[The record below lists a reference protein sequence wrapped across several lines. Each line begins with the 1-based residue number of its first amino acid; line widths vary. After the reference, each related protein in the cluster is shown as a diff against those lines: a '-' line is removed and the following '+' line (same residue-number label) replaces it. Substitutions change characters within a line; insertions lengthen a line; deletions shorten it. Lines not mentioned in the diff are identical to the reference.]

1 MSAKKKPAKKATKK
15 PGKPGPAG
23 HKPTDQQ
30 RSMVEAMAGYG
41 VPREAIAAVVGI
53 HYNTLA
59 KQYSKQLEVGRGKA
73 LAKVAQNLYQIAT
86 GTGRD
91 SVTAAIFYLKCR
103 AGWKPPA
110 EVAVYTTVNNEGQG
124 ALTPHEKKA
133 VKDYVK
139 SIQAEVRAN
148 AASK

>member
-1 MSAKKKPAKKATKK
+1 MSAKKTPAKKKAKKAPVAT
-15 PGKPGPAG
+15 
-23 HKPTDQQ
+23 HKPTEQQ
-30 RSMVEAMAGYG
+30 RRAVEAMSGYG
-41 VPREAIAAVVGI
+41 VTREAIAAVVGV

-59 KQYSKQLEVGRGKA
+59 KHYATELEVGRGKA
-73 LAKVAQNLYQIAT
+73 MAKVAQNLFQIAT

-110 EVAVYTTVNNEGQG
+110 DVEVHTTVNNEGQG
-124 ALTPHEKKA
+124 ALTPVEKKA

-139 SIQAEVRAN
+139 AIQAEVRAK
-148 AASK
+148 AASE

>member
-1 MSAKKKPAKKATKK
+1 MSAKKQPAKKAAKK
-15 PGKPGPAG
+15 SPKAV

-30 RSMVEAMAGYG
+30 RRTVEAMSGYG
-41 VPREAIAAVVGI
+41 VTREAIAAVVGV

-59 KQYSKQLEVGRGKA
+59 KHYATELEVGRGKA
-73 LAKVAQNLYQIAT
+73 MAKVAQNLFQIAT

-110 EVAVYTTVNNEGQG
+110 DVEIVNTINN
-124 ALTPHEKKA
+124 AAPSNLTPVEKKA

-139 SIQAEVRAN
+139 SIQAEVRAQ
-148 AASK
+148 AASE